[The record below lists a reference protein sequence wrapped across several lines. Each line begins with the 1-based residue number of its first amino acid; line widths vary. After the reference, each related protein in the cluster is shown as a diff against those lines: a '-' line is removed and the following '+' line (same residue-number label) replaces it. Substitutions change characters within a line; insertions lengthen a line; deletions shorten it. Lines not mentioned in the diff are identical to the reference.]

1 MVKCHSSKVNFS
13 VRFWVSALI
22 CGENWYSIR
31 SHKPDSVVSITTPA
45 TIKFLIMEEK
55 TRILECVTS
64 KTLRGIVEFIN
75 DRQIKKEDLFY
86 LDKDRGEY
94 SLLYFK

>member
-1 MVKCHSSKVNFS
+1 MGRIGIQLGLISLTPWI
-13 VRFWVSALI
+13 RFPPPQLF
-22 CGENWYSIR
+22 
-31 SHKPDSVVSITTPA
+31 
-45 TIKFLIMEEK
+45 KFLNMEEK
-55 TRILECVTS
+55 RRMLECVTS

-75 DRQIKKEDLFY
+75 EKQLNKEDLFY

>member
-1 MVKCHSSKVNFS
+1 
-13 VRFWVSALI
+13 
-22 CGENWYSIR
+22 
-31 SHKPDSVVSITTPA
+31 
-45 TIKFLIMEEK
+45 MEEK
-55 TRILECVTS
+55 RRILECVTS

-75 DRQIKKEDLFY
+75 DRQIQKEDLYY

>member
-1 MVKCHSSKVNFS
+1 
-13 VRFWVSALI
+13 
-22 CGENWYSIR
+22 
-31 SHKPDSVVSITTPA
+31 
-45 TIKFLIMEEK
+45 MEEK
-55 TRILECVTS
+55 RKILECVTS

-75 DRQIKKEDLFY
+75 DKQLQKEDLYY

>member
-1 MVKCHSSKVNFS
+1 
-13 VRFWVSALI
+13 
-22 CGENWYSIR
+22 
-31 SHKPDSVVSITTPA
+31 
-45 TIKFLIMEEK
+45 MEEK

-75 DRQIKKEDLFY
+75 DRQLKKEDLFY

>member
-1 MVKCHSSKVNFS
+1 
-13 VRFWVSALI
+13 
-22 CGENWYSIR
+22 
-31 SHKPDSVVSITTPA
+31 
-45 TIKFLIMEEK
+45 MEEK
-55 TRILECVTS
+55 RRVLECVTS

-75 DRQIKKEDLFY
+75 EAQIQKEDLYY

>member
-1 MVKCHSSKVNFS
+1 
-13 VRFWVSALI
+13 
-22 CGENWYSIR
+22 
-31 SHKPDSVVSITTPA
+31 
-45 TIKFLIMEEK
+45 MEEK
-55 TRILECVTS
+55 RRILECITS

-75 DRQIKKEDLFY
+75 EAQIQKEDLYY

>member
-1 MVKCHSSKVNFS
+1 
-13 VRFWVSALI
+13 
-22 CGENWYSIR
+22 
-31 SHKPDSVVSITTPA
+31 
-45 TIKFLIMEEK
+45 MEEK
-55 TRILECVTS
+55 RRILECVTS

-75 DRQIKKEDLFY
+75 EAQIQKEDLYY

>member
-1 MVKCHSSKVNFS
+1 
-13 VRFWVSALI
+13 
-22 CGENWYSIR
+22 
-31 SHKPDSVVSITTPA
+31 
-45 TIKFLIMEEK
+45 MEEK
-55 TRILECVTS
+55 RRMLECVTS

-75 DRQIKKEDLFY
+75 DKQLKKEDLYY